1 MAHESISVVVC
12 GAGIAGIATAYHL
25 AVGKGVTDVLLV
37 DERPPLTFTSDK
49 STECYRN
56 WWPGPGDAM
65 IRLMDRSIDIM
76 ERLADESNNAFR
88 LNRRGYLFATGDPER
103 VADME
108 AAAIRTSELGA
119 GELRYHTGNPGEPPY
134 HPAHPEEYHDQPT
147 GADFITDRALIREH
161 FPYLTDSTVAL
172 LHVRR
177 AGWLSA
183 QQLGMY
189 MLEQARDRGVR
200 FLSAQV
206 VGVET
211 RGGKVESVC
220 LRRGGEEITISA
232 DAFVNAAGPYLE
244 KVGRMLGVEI
254 PVFAELHMK
263 VAIND
268 HLGVVPRDAPLLI
281 WNDPQVLP
289 WSEEEKEALA
299 EDERSRWLLE
309 PFPPG
314 VHTRPEG
321 SAESKT
327 ILILWDY
334 HEKVVEPVPSPE
346 LDPLYP
352 EISLRGLSTML
363 PGMRAYFDRIPRP
376 FLDGGYYVKTRE
388 NRPLIGPMPVEG
400 SYLIGALSGYGI
412 MSSCAAGELL
422 AGYIVGDDLPSYAP
436 AFSLTRYE
444 DPEYQT
450 LLESWEDSGQL

>member
-1 MAHESISVVVC
+1 MGHESVNVLIC

-25 AVGKGVTDVLLV
+25 SVVEGVREVLLV

-65 IRLMDRSIDIM
+65 VRLMDRSIDIM
-76 ERLADESNNAFR
+76 ERLADESDNVFR
-88 LNRRGYLFATGDPER
+88 LNRRGYLFATGDMARAEE
-103 VADME
+103 ME
-108 AAAIRTSELGA
+108 SSAIESSELGA
-119 GELRYHTGNPGEPPY
+119 GELRHHTGKPGDPPY
-134 HPAHPEEYHDQPT
+134 RPAHPEEYHGQPT
-147 GADFITDRALIREH
+147 GADFITDRSLIREH
-161 FPYLTDSTVAL
+161 FPYLTDSTMAV

-189 MLEQARDRGVR
+189 MLEQARDHGVR
-200 FLSAQV
+200 FLSAGV
-206 VGVET
+206 TGVET
-211 RGGKVESVC
+211 IGGRVGKVH
-220 LRRGGEEITISA
+220 LRRGSDDLSIAT
-232 DAFVNAAGPYLE
+232 DAFVDAAGPYLG
-244 KVGRMLGVEI
+244 KVGRMLGVEL

-263 VAIND
+263 VALND

-281 WNDPQVLP
+281 WNDPQLLP
-289 WSEEEKEALA
+289 WSAEEREMLA
-299 EDERSRWLLE
+299 QDEESRWLLE

-321 SAESKT
+321 SVESKM

-334 HEKVVEPVPSPE
+334 HERVEEPVPSPE

-352 EISLRGLSTML
+352 EIALRGLSTML
-363 PGMRAYFDRIPRP
+363 PGMQAYFDRIPKP

-388 NRPLIGPMPVEG
+388 NRPIIGPMPVEG
-400 SYLIGALSGYGI
+400 SYVIGALSGYGI

-422 AGYIVGDDLPSYAP
+422 SKYIVGGDLPSYAP
-436 AFSLTRYE
+436 AFSLERYQ
-444 DPEYQT
+444 DPEYLA